1 MEYATGMNA
10 NNIMVQY
17 EEERL
22 SRQGNEKHGRVR
34 NQSEILCI
42 HEWQP
47 GKLSFTALNYTSQ
60 QTYLPV
66 SFVAGTSNNSIK
78 FNH

>member
-42 HEWQP
+42 HE
-47 GKLSFTALNYTSQ
+47 
-60 QTYLPV
+60 
-66 SFVAGTSNNSIK
+66 
-78 FNH
+78 